1 MIEVIK
7 SIDKE
12 VIHGPGAK
20 DLVQCFKN
28 EEMYILLVYL
38 KFWFGKT

>member
-7 SIDKE
+7 PVDKE
-12 VIHGPGAK
+12 KFHGPGAK
-20 DLVQCFKN
+20 DLAQRFKT
-28 EEMYILLVYL
+28 EETYILLVYL